1 MHARTLLS
9 HYGYLGILIA
19 LSLEYLFI
27 PFPAETI
34 LILAGAMW
42 HQGILAFWPLVLIA
56 TIGAFIGSWLGYFI
70 GAWLGRPMLLRFGNY
85 VRLTEK
91 KMHQVEQQFSR
102 FAIFL
107 LLFGRWIAGVRVI
120 VTYIAGINAMNR
132 SLYLLITLISSALFS
147 TLFVVAGASI
157 DASYRVIAHYLFTH
171 RLISG
176 ILILALLAIFV
187 FWYYRKKKQQS

>member
-42 HQGILAFWPLVLIA
+42 HQGVFAFWPLVLIA
-56 TIGAFIGSWLGYFI
+56 TVGAFIGSWLGYFI
-70 GAWLGRPMLLRFGNY
+70 GAWLGRPMLLRFGKY

-91 KMHQVEQQFSR
+91 KIAASGTAVFSFCDFSFVIWSMDCR
-102 FAIFL
+102 CTCHRHVY
-107 LLFGRWIAGVRVI
+107 RW
-120 VTYIAGINAMNR
+120 
-132 SLYLLITLISSALFS
+132 SQCDES
-147 TLFVVAGASI
+147 
-157 DASYRVIAHYLFTH
+157 
-171 RLISG
+171 
-176 ILILALLAIFV
+176 LALSADHLDFV
-187 FWYYRKKKQQS
+187 RFV

>member
-42 HQGILAFWPLVLIA
+42 HQGVFAFWPLVLIA
-56 TIGAFIGSWLGYFI
+56 TVGAFIGSWLGYFI
-70 GAWLGRPMLLRFGNY
+70 GAWLGRPMLLRFGKY

-91 KMHQVEQQFSR
+91 KLQQVEQQFSR

-120 VTYIAGINAMNR
+120 VTYIAGLNAMNR

-147 TLFVVAGASI
+147 TLFIVAGASI
-157 DASYRVIAHYLFTH
+157 DASYRIIAQYLITH
-171 RLISG
+171 LFISTLIF
-176 ILILALLAIFV
+176 LTLLAVLI
-187 FWYYRKKKQQS
+187 FWYYRKKRQQS